1 MKVEIY
7 PHGIEIWNTG
17 RLPKGW
23 KLADLKKSHPSQP
36 ANPYMAHVFYL
47 RGIIEQVGR
56 GTLKIVNDC
65 QAAGLRSP
73 EWKEVPSG
81 IKLVFHG
88 RHRRIQLNR
97 RQRELIAR
105 LQAGDRLRPSD
116 YYGET
121 EGVVSE
127 RQSRRDLT
135 GLEKGGWLRQEGQGP
150 ATVYVRT
157 DQPPP

>member
-1 MKVEIY
+1 M
-7 PHGIEIWNTG
+7 
-17 RLPKGW
+17 
-23 KLADLKKSHPSQP
+23 
-36 ANPYMAHVFYL
+36 FYL

-88 RHRRIQLNR
+88 RHRKIQLNR

-135 GLEKGGWLRQEGQGP
+135 GLEKGGLAASGGPRPGHRVREDGP
-150 ATVYVRT
+150 ASAVNPDTIRT
-157 DQPPP
+157 NRGTRPSARVCRAHNHKSLAEHV